1 MNLLKELWMV
11 LCLLWW
17 CIQDDTLYECVDEP
31 YDMY

>member
-17 CIQDDTLYECVDEP
+17 CIQDDTLYEREGERDG
-31 YDMY
+31 